1 MPYGPFEIASI
12 VVAAA
17 ALAGYLNDRTL
28 KLPQTIALTAMGVA
42 VSVLVLLVDAIFPA
56 ANIDRAAAAFMDN
69 IDFRAAL
76 LNVMLSFLL
85 FAGALQLDLKE
96 MRQGEWLIAALSTA
110 GVVISTLIVAG
121 GFWAVAQLFGLAVPF
136 AWCVVFGALISPT
149 DPVAVIAL
157 LQGSAAPPLLKT
169 TVASESLFNDG
180 VAVVVFAIAL
190 GAAASGEKFDLVEG
204 VRLFVFEAG
213 GGAALGLALGFIGFA
228 MMRSIDDYVTQALIS
243 VALTMAGYSVAAP
256 LGVSGPVA
264 MAVAGVVVGNF
275 AVKGAMTD
283 VARAHFLGF
292 WDLVERILNAAL
304 FLLIGLQG
312 VTLLERWGL
321 LAVGLACIPLVLLAR
336 AASVLPP
343 LELWRRLVTL
353 RQAFPILTWGGLR
366 GGLCIAMALSLP
378 KTPVRDIV
386 LACTYVVVL
395 FSVIVQGM
403 TMNLVIRRALSPASP
418 GGSAAAAAPAG
429 PPGAA

>member
-1 MPYGPFEIASI
+1 MPYGPFELASI
-12 VVAAA
+12 IVAAA
-17 ALAGYLNDRTL
+17 ALAGYVNDLTL
-28 KLPQTIALTAMGVA
+28 KLPQTIALTVMGVA
-42 VSVLVLLVDAIFPA
+42 VSVLVLVVDAIFPA
-56 ANIDRAAAAFMDN
+56 ANIDREAADFMNN
-69 IDFRAAL
+69 IDFRSAL

-110 GVVISTLIVAG
+110 GVVISTLIVAA
-121 GFWAVAQLFGLAVPF
+121 GFWAIAQFFGIGVPF
-136 AWCVVFGALISPT
+136 LWCLVFGALISPT
-149 DPVAVIAL
+149 DPVAVMAL

-180 VAVVVFAIAL
+180 VAVVIFAIAL
-190 GAAASGEKFDLVEG
+190 GAATSGHMLSLPEG
-204 VRLFVFEAG
+204 VWLFIEEAG
-213 GGAALGLALGFIGFA
+213 GGAALGLGLGFVGYL
-228 MMRSIDDYVTQALIS
+228 MMRSIEDYVTQLLIS
-243 VALTMAGYSVAAP
+243 LGLTMAGYSVAAP

-275 AVKGAMTD
+275 AVKRAMSD

-321 LAVGLACIPLVLLAR
+321 LAVGLACVPLVLIAR

-343 LELWRRLVTL
+343 LELWRRLVTV

-366 GGLCIAMALSLP
+366 GGLCVAMALSLP
-378 KTPVRDIV
+378 KSPVRDTV

-403 TMNLVIRRALSPASP
+403 TMNMVIRRSLSATAATGSP
-418 GGSAAAAAPAG
+418 TAPTHKAAG
-429 PPGAA
+429 

>member
-12 VVAAA
+12 IVAAA
-17 ALAGYLNDRTL
+17 ALAGYVNDLTL
-28 KLPQTIALTAMGVA
+28 KLPQTIALTAMGVFA
-42 VSVLVLLVDAIFPA
+42 SIAVLVVDAIFPA
-56 ANIDRAAAAFMDN
+56 ANIDRAAADFMDD

-96 MRQGEWLIAALSTA
+96 MRRGEWLIAALSTA
-110 GVVISTLIVAG
+110 GVIISTLIVAA
-121 GFWAVAQLFGLAVPF
+121 GFWALSQVFRLGVPF
-136 AWCVVFGALISPT
+136 PWCLVFGALISPT

-180 VAVVVFAIAL
+180 VAVVIFAITL
-190 GAAASGEKFDLVEG
+190 AAAVSGHKVSLLEG
-204 VRLFVFEAG
+204 VGEFVFEAG
-213 GGAALGLALGFIGFA
+213 GGIALGLALGFVGYA
-228 MMRSIDDYVTQALIS
+228 MMRSIDDYITQALIS
-243 VALTMAGYSVAAP
+243 VALTMAGYSVAIP

-264 MAVAGVVVGNF
+264 MAVAGLIVGNF
-275 AVKGAMTD
+275 AVTRAMTD
-283 VARAHFLGF
+283 MGREHFLGF

-312 VTLLERWGL
+312 VTLLEHGGL
-321 LAVGLACIPLVLLAR
+321 LVVGLACIPLVLIAR

-343 LELWRRLVTL
+343 LELWRRLVSV

-378 KTPVRDIV
+378 KSPVRDVV
-386 LACTYVVVL
+386 LACTYVIVL
-395 FSVIVQGM
+395 FSVIVQGI
-403 TMNLVIRRALSPASP
+403 TMNLVIRRALSPVGASA
-418 GGSAAAAAPAG
+418 SAPISG
-429 PPGAA
+429 